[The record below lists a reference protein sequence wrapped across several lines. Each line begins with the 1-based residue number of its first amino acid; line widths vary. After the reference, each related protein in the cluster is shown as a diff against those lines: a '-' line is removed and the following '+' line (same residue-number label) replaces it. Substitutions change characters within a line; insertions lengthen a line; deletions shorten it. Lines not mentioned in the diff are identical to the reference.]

1 MIARNIA
8 PGLTRHFKIE
18 SLLFFEREGLE
29 RAKKEAKEKIYPSG
43 NYTLIGKDKDISILQ
58 IAESNAKKAGVSEDI
73 RFES

>member
-8 PGLTRHFKIE
+8 PGLMRHFKIE
-18 SLLFFEREGLE
+18 SLPFFERENLE

-43 NYTLIGKDKDISILQ
+43 SYTLIGKDRDISMIQ
-58 IAESNAKKAGVSEDI
+58 IAESNAKKAGVSADI